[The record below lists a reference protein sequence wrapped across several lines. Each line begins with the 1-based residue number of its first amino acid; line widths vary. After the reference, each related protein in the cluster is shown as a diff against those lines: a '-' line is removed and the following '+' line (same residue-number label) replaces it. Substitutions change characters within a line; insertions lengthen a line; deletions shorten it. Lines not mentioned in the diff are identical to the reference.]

1 MLFNKT
7 EIKSKGHFHLNNVRH
22 LVAETHFAWIAS
34 WIKQCGQNL
43 NGKIWLK
50 SKFLLI
56 CPVDR
61 DSSDLC
67 HKLKWLIELAAKSLW
82 RKTKTESLR
91 STVVLVLFS
100 FQAFHLNNN
109 NKNDNGN
116 NNNNDNDNNNNNHTE
131 WNQMLSQCVPWNQ
144 RKVEPSTLTGL
155 I

>member
-1 MLFNKT
+1 M
-7 EIKSKGHFHLNNVRH
+7 
-22 LVAETHFAWIAS
+22 
-34 WIKQCGQNL
+34 
-43 NGKIWLK
+43 
-50 SKFLLI
+50 I

-67 HKLKWLIELAAKSLW
+67 HKLKRLIELAAKSLW